1 MRKVF
6 FFLLLNS
13 FIAFSQNFGQ
23 LSGKILDSKTQLPI
37 EGVNILLEGSQIGA
51 ITDKDGYFNIE
62 NINPKTYNISISHIG
77 YQSKTLFNIIVKKFG
92 TPNIQVFIENSA
104 NELDEIV
111 LIQSPFK
118 ASIESPLSIR
128 SFSAVEIETY
138 PGGNNDIT
146 KVIQSMP
153 GISPSIGGFRNDVI
167 IRGGAPNESVYYLD
181 GIEIPN
187 INHFS
192 TQGSAGGPV
201 GMLNVSF
208 VREVTLASS
217 AFGAEYDNPLSGIL
231 SFEQREGNP
240 NKFGGN
246 FRLGASEAA
255 LTFEGPL
262 FRKDKKKPSPTT
274 FLFSLRRSYLQYLF
288 EIIGLPIRPDYWD
301 YQWKINHEI
310 DKYNSLNFIGVG
322 TIDDFT
328 VKAPKN
334 FDAQQQAT
342 IEQVPIIQQRTIT
355 IGLSWKK
362 KYKSGKG
369 LMTTSISTN
378 RLENIFSRF
387 ENNSAKSGLLFK
399 NDSYEHE
406 TKLRFKNLI
415 YLDNFKI
422 TLGFNLQNSDYL
434 NTTKSLYSKIDY
446 SSKINFFKY
455 GFFTKSEKK
464 FFNQN
469 LGVSFGFRFDA
480 DSFSEGS
487 GMIDNFSPRMSIT
500 YNLTKNEKWKL
511 NSSFGKYYKIPP
523 YTILGYRNIEGSL
536 VNKKS
541 KYIRSNHIVLGLE
554 HLLNKSSR
562 LTLEGFYKKYSQ
574 YPISL
579 IDKVSLANKGGG
591 FEILGNEEIISS
603 GKGESIGIEI
613 LFQQKLSKN
622 FYGTFAYT
630 FFNSQFTNL
639 SGKYLPSVWDSRH
652 LISFSGGY
660 KLKKNWEISS
670 RWRFSGKTPYVPVN
684 LNASLE
690 SYPELIL
697 NYNELGNKKLSALNL
712 LDVRFD
718 KKWNLKRYSLNLYVE
733 IQNILAQTIP
743 RPEEYGLNRS
753 SSGELIFPNSLVEID
768 VDENNN
774 IPIPTIGFVVY
785 F

>member
-1 MRKVF
+1 MRKYF
-6 FFLLLNS
+6 FFLILNS
-13 FIAFSQNFGQ
+13 FLTFSQNFGQ

-37 EGVNILLEGSQIGA
+37 EGANILLEGTQIGVV
-51 ITDKDGYFNIE
+51 TKSDGYFNIE
-62 NINPKTYNISISHIG
+62 NIDPKTYNIIISHIG
-77 YQSKTLFNIIVKKFG
+77 YQSKTLFNIIIKKFG
-92 TPNIQVFIENSA
+92 TPNIKVLLENSPS
-104 NELDEIV
+104 ELDEIV

-118 ASIESPLSIR
+118 TSIETPLSIR

-217 AFGAEYDNPLSGIL
+217 AFGAEYDNPLSGVL

-240 NKFGGN
+240 IKFGGN

-255 LTFEGPL
+255 LTFEGPFL
-262 FRKDKKKPSPTT
+262 RKDKKKPSPTT

-301 YQWKINHEI
+301 FQWKINHEI

-334 FDAQQQAT
+334 FNAQQQAT
-342 IEQVPIIQQRTIT
+342 IEQVPIIQQKTIT
-355 IGLSWKK
+355 VGLSWEK
-362 KYKSGKG
+362 KYKNGKG
-369 LMTTSISTN
+369 LMSTSLSTN
-378 RLENIFSRF
+378 RLKNIFSRY
-387 ENNSAKSGLLFK
+387 ENNSNKSGLLFK
-399 NDSYEHE
+399 NDSYENE

-415 YLDNFKI
+415 YFNNFKI
-422 TLGFNLQNSDYL
+422 TSGFNIQNSDYL
-434 NTTKSLYSKIDY
+434 NSTVSLSKKIDY
-446 SSKINFFKY
+446 LSKINFMKY
-455 GFFTKSEKK
+455 GFFAKSERK
-464 FFNQN
+464 FFNQT

-487 GMIDNFSPRMSIT
+487 NILDNFSPRMSIT
-500 YNLTKNEKWKL
+500 YNLTKNENWKL
-511 NSSFGKYYKIPP
+511 NSSFGTYYKIPP
-523 YTILGYRNIEGSL
+523 YTILGYRNLEGTL

-541 KYIRSNHIVLGLE
+541 KYIRSNHLVLGLE
-554 HLLNKSSR
+554 HLLSKASR

-574 YPISL
+574 YPISI

-591 FEILGNEEIISS
+591 FEILGNEEITSN
-603 GKGESIGIEI
+603 GEGESFGIEI

-622 FYGTFAYT
+622 FYGIFAYT
-630 FFNSQFTNL
+630 YFNSQFNDL
-639 SGKYLPSVWDSRH
+639 SGNYLPSVWDSRH

-670 RWRFSGKTPYVPVN
+670 RWRFSGKTPYAPVN

-697 NYNELGNKKLSALNL
+697 DYTELGNKKLSTFNL

-718 KKWNLKRYSLNLYVE
+718 KKWNFKRYSLNFYVE

-743 RPEEYGLNRS
+743 RPKEYGLNRS
-753 SSGELIFPNSLVEID
+753 DSGELILPISLFEINI
-768 VDENNN
+768 DENNN